1 MTVRSRVSES
11 AVFPR
16 PKQTMV
22 AETSPA
28 TPPFVQTGQR
38 PARFLDFDSGNLVTS
53 SEKVMLEVD
62 ATYEP
67 QAALKVKYSGF

>member
-1 MTVRSRVSES
+1 
-11 AVFPR
+11 
-16 PKQTMV
+16 MV
-22 AETSPA
+22 AESSPA
-28 TPPFVQTGQR
+28 KPPFVQTGQR

-62 ATYEP
+62 ATYER